1 MDENSQWDGKL
12 MYLYITISKLHMI
25 KELIKKGFYYEKRSI
40 LFALPSA
47 FTFELTVLFA
57 KIHIQKKKPSNCKQP
72 HWHDS

>member
-25 KELIKKGFYYEKRSI
+25 KELIKKGFTYYEKRNGSI

-57 KIHIQKKKPSNCKQP
+57 KIHIQ
-72 HWHDS
+72 